1 MEKAE
6 QGAYVTNKSFYF
18 VINKSKG
25 GQALFKNGKLLFD
38 PEKVFDNQT
47 EPVNILINDSNEL
60 TVNFTEIK
68 TTQINHF
75 YSMQPKKEF
84 ISGLEIIG
92 NKIASKID
100 HADSIKKDIL
110 DLRENKEV
118 DFSLISPKEELK
130 GNTNVYVYDKK
141 AYGIAGCY
149 IKIAKDFGY
158 DQILLND
165 DKFKNIIRNM
175 SLDTNG
181 IAKEVVEEYE
191 NSQSIK
197 PKSF

>member
-1 MEKAE
+1 MRIAE
-6 QGAYVTNKSFYF
+6 QGAYVTNNSVYF

-25 GQALFKNGKLLFD
+25 GQALFKNGKLFFD

-60 TVNFTEIK
+60 TVNLTEIK

-75 YSMQPKKEF
+75 YSMQPKNKF

-92 NKIASKID
+92 NKISSKLE
-100 HADSIKKDIL
+100 SSEKIKQDL
-110 DLRENKEV
+110 FDLRENKDV
-118 DFSLISPKEELK
+118 DFSLMKPEQELK
-130 GNTNVYVYDKK
+130 ENSGVYIYNKQ

-149 IKIAKDFGY
+149 IKYAKDFGF
-158 DQILLND
+158 DKKLLEN
-165 DKFKNIIRNM
+165 DKFKKILRNM

-191 NSQSIK
+191 KSNSLK
-197 PKSF
+197 P